1 MHTDE
6 ASPIISWRQHVWTL
20 PAPALLRNWDRS
32 LECWLIANK
41 RHSSQ
46 TNCKLF
52 GAKFA
57 DVCAN
62 RRWQLSNLIMF
73 LSYSDI
79 KHAFLSAAGDAT
91 HHRYFLFFFFL
102 YLLHHDFPS
111 STQHRDC
118 KPIQLKCVYLRR
130 PINRPRYRS
139 EILSPDRDALYVPN
153 RLHIYPMYQ
162 SFRSRRNEGA
172 YEPP

>member
-1 MHTDE
+1 MMHTDE

-91 HHRYFLFFFFL
+91 HHRYFLFFFF
-102 YLLHHDFPS
+102 FVSPS
-111 STQHRDC
+111 SRLPIVNTTSRLQADTAEVRVPSKAHKSTTISIRD
-118 KPIQLKCVYLRR
+118 PI
-130 PINRPRYRS
+130 P
-139 EILSPDRDALYVPN
+139 
-153 RLHIYPMYQ
+153 
-162 SFRSRRNEGA
+162 G
-172 YEPP
+172 